1 MTEQIPFNRAWIS
14 GQEMNYLREVIESG
28 QISSDGPFTRRCAE
42 LLEQRFGLSR
52 VLMTPSCTAAL
63 EMAIMLCDVGPGDE
77 VILPSYTF
85 VSTALAVAR
94 TGASPVF
101 ADVCEETLNLDP
113 SDVESLI
120 GPRTKAL
127 LPVHYGGIACDM
139 NALGKLAEDHELS
152 VIEDAAQ
159 GVNSFYQGKP
169 LGGIGDAGTFSFHE
183 SKNFGCGEGG
193 ALVVNRQQWEERA
206 EIIRDKGTNRR
217 QFFAGKV
224 DKYSWVDW
232 GSSYLPSEISC
243 AFLYA
248 QLEQMD
254 EITQRRQAV
263 CEYYRQRLE
272 PLAESGHLS
281 LPSIPDDCRGNAHLF
296 YVITRDAETRQALM
310 QHLNQQDI
318 HAVFHYVPL
327 HSSKMGKQLT
337 GSTRSLPV
345 TESLSERLLRLP
357 LFYEITSA
365 QQDRVVDQIEK
376 FFASH

>member
-28 QISSDGPFTRRCAE
+28 QISSDGPFTHKCAE

>member
-14 GQEMNYLREVIESG
+14 GQEMNYLKEVVESG
-28 QISSDGPFTRRCAE
+28 KIGSDGPFTRKCAE
-42 LLEQRFGLSR
+42 LLEQRFGLAR

-94 TGASPVF
+94 SGASPVF
-101 ADVCEETLNLDP
+101 ADISEQTLNLDP
-113 SDVESLI
+113 ADVESLI
-120 GPRTKAL
+120 GPRTRAL
-127 LPVHYGGIACDM
+127 LPVHYGGVACDM
-139 NALGKLAEDHELS
+139 NALGKLAEEHGLR

-159 GVNSFYQGKP
+159 GVNSFYQEQP
-169 LGGIGDAGTFSFHE
+169 LGGIGHAGTFSFHE

-193 ALVVNRQQWEERA
+193 ALAVNCDEWAERA

-217 QFFAGKV
+217 QFFAGQV
-224 DKYSWVDW
+224 DKYTWVDW

-248 QLEQMD
+248 QLQQMD

-263 CEYYRQRLE
+263 CQYYRQRLE
-272 PLAESGHLS
+272 PLAESGQLR
-281 LPSIPDDCRGNAHLF
+281 LPSIPADCQSNAHLF
-296 YVITRDAETRQALM
+296 YVITSDAETRQALM
-310 QHLNQQDI
+310 RHLNQQDI

-327 HSSKMGKQLT
+327 HTSKMGQQL
-337 GSTRSLPV
+337 SAQTRSLPV

-357 LFYEITSA
+357 LFYEITTA

-376 FFASH
+376 FFAAR

>member
-77 VILPSYTF
+77 GILPSYTF

>member
-28 QISSDGPFTRRCAE
+28 QISSDGPFTHKCAE
-42 LLEQRFGLSR
+42 LLEQRLGLSR

-101 ADVCEETLNLDP
+101 ADVCEATLNLDP

-127 LPVHYGGIACDM
+127 LPVHYGGVACDM
-139 NALGKLAEDHELS
+139 NALGKLAEDHELF

-169 LGGIGDAGTFSFHE
+169 LGGIGDAGTYSFHE

-248 QLEQMD
+248 QLQQMD

-272 PLAESGHLS
+272 PLAEAGHLS
-281 LPSIPDDCRGNAHLF
+281 LPLIPDDCEGNAHLF

-310 QHLNQQDI
+310 QYLNQQDI

-357 LFYEITSA
+357 LFYEITST

>member
-1 MTEQIPFNRAWIS
+1 M
-14 GQEMNYLREVIESG
+14 
-28 QISSDGPFTRRCAE
+28 
-42 LLEQRFGLSR
+42 
-52 VLMTPSCTAAL
+52 
-63 EMAIMLCDVGPGDE
+63 
-77 VILPSYTF
+77 
-85 VSTALAVAR
+85 
-94 TGASPVF
+94 
-101 ADVCEETLNLDP
+101 
-113 SDVESLI
+113 ESLI

-139 NALGKLAEDHELS
+139 DALGKLAEKHGLF

-263 CEYYRQRLE
+263 CEYYRQSLE
-272 PLAESGHLS
+272 PLAEAGHLS

-310 QHLNQQDI
+310 QYLNQQDI

-345 TESLSERLLRLP
+345 TEALSERLLRLP